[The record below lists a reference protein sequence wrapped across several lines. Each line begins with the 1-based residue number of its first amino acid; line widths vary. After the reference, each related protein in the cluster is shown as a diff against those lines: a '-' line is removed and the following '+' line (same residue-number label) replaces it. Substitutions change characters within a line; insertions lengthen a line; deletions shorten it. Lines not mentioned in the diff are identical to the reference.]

1 MSKKIL
7 GLVSLMIATIVLVGC
22 SIIGNIKGYDKDISV
37 DEEMETVEASK
48 NMEEKIVDND
58 DLAITVTQKYE
69 SGSRIYKEI
78 GYIVQIINRKSD
90 TDLEITISDMSVN
103 GKKNKPLWT
112 TTVASGSK
120 LKDEIVWW
128 VGDKSDKYNPNVK
141 TLKDLKNVKGTIV
154 VSDCKTSSNIG
165 KYKINIK

>member
-7 GLVSLMIATIVLVGC
+7 GLVSLMIVTIGLIGC
-22 SIIGNIKGYDKDISV
+22 SIIGNIKGDDKDISV

-78 GYIVQIINRKSD
+78 GYIVQIIK
-90 TDLEITISDMSVN
+90 M
-103 GKKNKPLWT
+103 
-112 TTVASGSK
+112 
-120 LKDEIVWW
+120 
-128 VGDKSDKYNPNVK
+128 
-141 TLKDLKNVKGTIV
+141 
-154 VSDCKTSSNIG
+154 
-165 KYKINIK
+165 

>member
-7 GLVSLMIATIVLVGC
+7 GLVSLMIVTIGLIGC
-22 SIIGNIKGYDKDISV
+22 SIIGNIKGDDKDISV

-112 TTVASGSK
+112 TTVASGSQ

>member
-7 GLVSLMIATIVLVGC
+7 GLVSLMIVTIGLIGC
-22 SIIGNIKGYDKDISV
+22 SIIGNIKGDDKDISV

-103 GKKNKPLWT
+103 GKQ
-112 TTVASGSK
+112 SK
-120 LKDEIVWW
+120 
-128 VGDKSDKYNPNVK
+128 
-141 TLKDLKNVKGTIV
+141 
-154 VSDCKTSSNIG
+154 C
-165 KYKINIK
+165 